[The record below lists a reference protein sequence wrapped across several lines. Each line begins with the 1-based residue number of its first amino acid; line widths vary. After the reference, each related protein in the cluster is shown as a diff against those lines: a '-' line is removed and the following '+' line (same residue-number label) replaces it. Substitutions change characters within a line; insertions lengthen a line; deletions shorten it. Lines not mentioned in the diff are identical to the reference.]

1 MVFISRHL
9 QDIQHGHKPYVMGH
23 AHLICLNGAFIFYFV
38 HHRSNTNNLLELT
51 RFKDPWAIRGIS
63 RAKRIFLKVD

>member
-1 MVFISRHL
+1 
-9 QDIQHGHKPYVMGH
+9 MGH

-51 RFKDPWAIRGIS
+51 RLKDPWAIRGIS
-63 RAKRIFLKVD
+63 RAKRFFLKVDC